1 MEQSGQKSYRQTK
14 KGYELAQQEHLRVI
28 GELQAEKSQLINA
41 AQNGQ
46 LSSSAQQRIDD
57 IDTMIKN
64 RNMEIFKAQQEL
76 DNNTFP
82 DGTRDGE

>member
-14 KGYELAQQEHLRVI
+14 KGYEWAQQEHQRVI
-28 GELQAEKSQLINA
+28 GELQAEKSQLIND

-46 LSSSAQQRIDD
+46 LSSSAQQRIDN

-64 RNMEIFKAQQEL
+64 RNMEISKAQQEL